1 MKRWRPKLHKW
12 KTIDDISTN
21 SPIISRHQPPLTL
34 PQLRRYNL
42 GGKDDLNS
50 SLGGTFNNYL
60 RPSTKRTSKIVK
72 NEAYIVEARKNIWKS
87 LRYQERMH
95 LPGVVMKRLK
105 YSKVKLSDRQRQI
118 KKLKNEQQTTQKR
131 RGRK

>member
-72 NEAYIVEARKNIWKS
+72 NEAYIVEARKK
-87 LRYQERMH
+87 H
-95 LPGVVMKRLK
+95 LEIFTIPRKNAFTWCC
-105 YSKVKLSDRQRQI
+105 YETI
-118 KKLKNEQQTTQKR
+118 KI
-131 RGRK
+131 